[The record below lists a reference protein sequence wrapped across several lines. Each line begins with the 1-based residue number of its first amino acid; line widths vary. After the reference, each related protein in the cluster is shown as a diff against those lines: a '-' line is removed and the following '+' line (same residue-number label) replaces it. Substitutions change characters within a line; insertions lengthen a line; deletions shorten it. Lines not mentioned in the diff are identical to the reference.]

1 MLQQRQYFRVIGKYD
16 KIISLDEI
24 WKMPATIHFLDR
36 EDRRETAESCLE
48 QNDAVITTLV
58 VDKKHEDGYELH
70 SITKSGIVFIMN
82 KEKFEKGTSSLITI
96 LIARSGRLKR
106 YAPVYMA
113 SEHTLRLAREHED
126 RGLNL

>member
-36 EDRRETAESCLE
+36 EDRLKTAKSCLVK
-48 QNDAVITTLV
+48 NDAIMTTVV
-58 VDKKHEDGYELH
+58 VDRQHEDGYELH

-82 KEKFEKGTSSLITI
+82 KEKYENGEPSLITI
-96 LIARSGRLKR
+96 LIARPTQLERYKPIYTASVYTRL
-106 YAPVYMA
+106 
-113 SEHTLRLAREHED
+113 LADDHEVS
-126 RGLNL
+126 GLNL